1 MTARPRRTKIDWS
14 HEVADLLRGRYA
26 KAEKLILV
34 CDNLNTHTPG
44 AFYEAFDAAT
54 ARSLVRRLEFCHTP
68 KHGSRLNVAENELS
82 SLTRQCVKG
91 RRFGTLDELLAE
103 TTAW

>member
-1 MTARPRRTKIDWS
+1 MASLFLFCEPLVGWRQVTARPRWTTIDWA

-26 KAEKLILV
+26 KAEKVILV

-68 KHGSRLNVAENELS
+68 KHGSWLRW
-82 SLTRQCVKG
+82 TP
-91 RRFGTLDELLAE
+91 
-103 TTAW
+103 TTGQFFTVS